1 MKKIYLI
8 FSVFAIVF
16 IACETDFDVNNTW
29 EEVVVVYGLL
39 DAGEGKELQQI
50 KISKAFLGNMDA
62 LQMAQYADS
71 INLDTND
78 LDVRIFRIKNNNAI
92 DTVVLSAGEI
102 IREGDLFNDT
112 IMIYEFI
119 NNNFLTTSV
128 CCSKTNLI

>member
-50 KISKAFLGNMDA
+50 KMVKRML
-62 LQMAQYADS
+62 
-71 INLDTND
+71 
-78 LDVRIFRIKNNNAI
+78 
-92 DTVVLSAGEI
+92 EI
-102 IREGDLFNDT
+102 EL
-112 IMIYEFI
+112 EFE
-119 NNNFLTTSV
+119 
-128 CCSKTNLI
+128 